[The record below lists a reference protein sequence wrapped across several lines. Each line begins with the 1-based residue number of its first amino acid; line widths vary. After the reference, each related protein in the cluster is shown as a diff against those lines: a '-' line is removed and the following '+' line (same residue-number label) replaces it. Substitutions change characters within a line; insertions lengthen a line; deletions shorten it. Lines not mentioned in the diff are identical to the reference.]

1 MARAQ
6 SETAT
11 AQNTTAQTA
20 KAQTVKAWRRF
31 YASTASSTDRFSFS
45 DYKRAVLS
53 KRASVARDGVRL
65 TKLQKI
71 EMALRQPGGASLRE
85 LRQITG
91 WQAHSV
97 RGAISGALKKKRG
110 LTVTVQDRPRPRRYL
125 IVGPSDVAA
134 ERATGAA
141 GTNPRAPDPTRPS
154 RCAAAKLFRL
164 ACAEGA
170 RTR

>member
-11 AQNTTAQTA
+11 AQNATAQTA

-31 YASTASSTDRFSFS
+31 CASTALSTDRFSFS

-53 KRASVARDGVRL
+53 KRASVARDGARL
-65 TKLQKI
+65 TQLQKI
-71 EMALRQPGGASLRE
+71 ERALRQPGGASLRE

-97 RGAISGALKKKRG
+97 RGAISGGLKRKRQVKV
-110 LTVTVQDRPRPRRYL
+110 VTEKMLGQRRYR
-125 IVGPSDVAA
+125 IEDDS
-134 ERATGAA
+134 GAA
-141 GTNPRAPDPTRPS
+141 G
-154 RCAAAKLFRL
+154 AAV
-164 ACAEGA
+164 
-170 RTR
+170 